1 MGSIAC
7 AGASRRSWGTHAATL
22 FLMIIPLHQ
31 GMEGIRLPLLN
42 ERDNGEKQLEKD
54 ILG

>member
-1 MGSIAC
+1 MGFAH
-7 AGASRRSWGTHAATL
+7 AVESRWSWGDICDHAL
-22 FLMIIPLHQ
+22 FGDYPVAS
-31 GMEGIRLPLLN
+31 GNGGIRLPLLN